1 MRTARRSAL
10 ALGLLLTF
18 AAPQLALAGDPA
30 PAAGAAAAPSAD
42 KVAEA
47 RKRYELGLK
56 LYEEGNYEA
65 ARIEFER
72 AQELAPS
79 YRILYNIG
87 LVYKQTNNY
96 VDALRAFEKY
106 LADGGAEVPADK
118 KAIVDKEI
126 AEIRPRI
133 GRITV
138 TTNVPGAEILLDDTP
153 VGKAPLSEPIMV
165 NPGVRR
171 ITVQAKGRIPS
182 TRTVTVGSSENP
194 SINVE
199 LAEPTTRIVEKENN
213 PWTVPTIVGWS
224 ATGAGVIATV
234 IFGVLAIDAQN
245 QQNALLNKPGVTQ
258 KELDDARSKTMTM
271 GTVTDVLGITSI
283 VFAGVST
290 FFTIKALT
298 WAPEKKEVKGQLAPR
313 SFDLRVNPTG
323 IMAVGT
329 F

>member
-10 ALGLLLTF
+10 TLGFLLVCT
-18 AAPQLALAGDPA
+18 APQFALAAGGPA
-30 PAAGAAAAPSAD
+30 PAAAPSGD

-72 AQELAPS
+72 AQELAPT

-106 LADGGAEVPADK
+106 LADGGAEVPADR
-118 KAIVDKEI
+118 KALVEKEI

-138 TTNVPGAEILLDDTP
+138 KTNVPGAEILLDDTP
-153 VGKAPLSEPIMV
+153 VGIAPLTEPIMV

-171 ITVQAKGRIPS
+171 VTVQAKGRIPS

-194 SINVE
+194 TIEIE
-199 LAEPTTRIVEKENN
+199 LAEPTTRIVEKESN
-213 PWTVPTIVGWS
+213 PWTVPTVVGWS

-234 IFGVLAIDAQN
+234 IVGVLTLDARS
-245 QQNALLNKPGVTQ
+245 QQEALLKKQGVTQ
-258 KELDDARSKTMTM
+258 KELDDARGNTMTL
-271 GTVTDVLGITSI
+271 GTVTDVLGIASI
-283 VFAGVST
+283 AFAGVST

-298 WAPEKKEVKGQLAPR
+298 WSPEKKELTGQTAPR
-313 SFDLRVNPTG
+313 FDLRVNPTG
-323 IMAVGT
+323 VMAVGT